1 MSRQDNW
8 LEEYLLCT
16 SGHETPELYSKWV
29 GIGLIASALKQN
41 VWLDMNTFELYPNM
55 FIVIVD
61 SPSSGKSHVINN
73 FGLKLLLKADE
84 LDYNGVPIN
93 IYDQKINSAALIK
106 SMSELYKKK
115 KENCAVV
122 IAEELGFF
130 TDMGGENTNLTKVLI
145 RTYDN
150 SNLGNE
156 TIARALE
163 SVPKAQ
169 LNIIGGTTADSL
181 KRSISKEFLGSG
193 ALSRIIFVH
202 SEEIGEPMPFPEP
215 PEGNKQRFHRLAK
228 KLNEFK
234 NFKGEFTFG
243 KNAAKWY
250 ADWYIRY
257 FKGVQDK
264 EDKKMTKRV
273 AGKLLKLAMIF
284 SVARSDSLSIE
295 IPDLVSAVKML
306 NEVQNNY
313 HFIDRNLMKNEFGDR
328 TQRLYD
334 EIRKSKKIKHSDLM
348 RKTYHWMP
356 KKELEDCIA
365 TLVDSDMITAEFL
378 QTRGAK
384 KKTKVYQVI

>member
-1 MSRQDNW
+1 MSRQDDW

-41 VWLDMNTFELYPNM
+41 VWLDMNTFELYPNV

-84 LDYNGVPIN
+84 LDYDGVPIN

-202 SEEIGEPMPFPEP
+202 SEEVGEPMPFPDP

-234 NFKGEFTFG
+234 NLKGEFTFG

-328 TQRLYD
+328 TQKLYD

-384 KKTKVYQVI
+384 KRTKVYEVI

>member
-1 MSRQDNW
+1 MSRQDDW

-41 VWLDMNTFELYPNM
+41 VWLDMNTFELYPNV

-84 LDYNGVPIN
+84 LDYDGVPIN

-234 NFKGEFTFG
+234 NLKGEFTFG

-384 KKTKVYQVI
+384 KKTKVYEVI

>member
-1 MSRQDNW
+1 MSRQDDW

-41 VWLDMNTFELYPNM
+41 VWLDMNTFELYPNV

-84 LDYNGVPIN
+84 LDYDGVPIN

-202 SEEIGEPMPFPEP
+202 SEEVGEPMPFPEP

-234 NFKGEFTFG
+234 NLKGEFTFG

-328 TQRLYD
+328 TQKLYD

>member
-1 MSRQDNW
+1 MSRQDDW

-84 LDYNGVPIN
+84 LDYDGVPIN

-234 NFKGEFTFG
+234 NLKGEFTFG

-384 KKTKVYQVI
+384 KKTKVYEVI

>member
-1 MSRQDNW
+1 MSRQDDW

-84 LDYNGVPIN
+84 LDYDGVPIN

-234 NFKGEFTFG
+234 NLKGEFTFG

-328 TQRLYD
+328 TQKLYD

-384 KKTKVYQVI
+384 KKTKIYQVI

>member
-1 MSRQDNW
+1 MSRQGNW

-234 NFKGEFTFG
+234 NLKGEFTFG

-384 KKTKVYQVI
+384 KKTKVYEVI

>member
-1 MSRQDNW
+1 MSRQGNW

-41 VWLDMNTFELYPNM
+41 VWLDMNTFELYPNV

-84 LDYNGVPIN
+84 LDYDGVPIN

-234 NFKGEFTFG
+234 NLKGEFTFG

-384 KKTKVYQVI
+384 KKTKVYEVI

>member
-1 MSRQDNW
+1 MSRQDDW

-16 SGHETPELYSKWV
+16 SGHETPEIYSRWV

-84 LDYNGVPIN
+84 LDYDGVPIN

-106 SMSELYKKK
+106 SMADLYKKK

-202 SEEIGEPMPFPEP
+202 SEEVGEPMPFPEP

-234 NFKGEFTFG
+234 NLKGEFTFG

-284 SVARSDSLSIE
+284 SVARNSLLSIE
-295 IPDLVSAVKML
+295 IPDLINAVKML

-313 HFIDRNLMKNEFGDR
+313 HYIDRSLMKNEFGDR
-328 TQRLYD
+328 TQKLYD

-348 RKTYHWMP
+348 HKVYHWMP
-356 KKELEDCIA
+356 KKELEDSIA
-365 TLVDSDMITAEFL
+365 TLVDSDMITAEFV

-384 KKTKVYQVI
+384 KRTKVYEVI

>member
-1 MSRQDNW
+1 MSRQDDW

-16 SGHETPELYSKWV
+16 SGHETPELYSRWV

-41 VWLDMNTFELYPNM
+41 VWLDMNTFELYPNV

-84 LDYNGVPIN
+84 LDYDGVPIN

-202 SEEIGEPMPFPEP
+202 SEEVGEPMPFPDP

-234 NFKGEFTFG
+234 NLKGEFTFG

-257 FKGVQDK
+257 FNGVQDK

-328 TQRLYD
+328 TQKLYD

>member
-1 MSRQDNW
+1 MSRQDDW

-29 GIGLIASALKQN
+29 GIGLIASTLKQN

-84 LDYNGVPIN
+84 LDYDGVPIN

-234 NFKGEFTFG
+234 NLKGEFTFG

-284 SVARSDSLSIE
+284 SVARSNLLSIE

-328 TQRLYD
+328 TQKLYD

-365 TLVDSDMITAEFL
+365 TLVDSDMITVEFL

-384 KKTKVYQVI
+384 KKTKVYEVI

>member
-1 MSRQDNW
+1 MSRQDDW

-41 VWLDMNTFELYPNM
+41 VWLDMNTFELYPNV

-84 LDYNGVPIN
+84 LDYDGVPIN

-234 NFKGEFTFG
+234 NLKGEFTFG

-328 TQRLYD
+328 TQKLYD

-384 KKTKVYQVI
+384 KKTKIYQVI

>member
-1 MSRQDNW
+1 MSRQDDW

-234 NFKGEFTFG
+234 NLKGEFTFG

-384 KKTKVYQVI
+384 KKTKVYEVI

>member
-1 MSRQDNW
+1 MSRQDDW

-84 LDYNGVPIN
+84 LDYDGVPIN

-202 SEEIGEPMPFPEP
+202 SEEVGEPMPFPEP

-234 NFKGEFTFG
+234 NLKGEFTFG

-328 TQRLYD
+328 TQKLYD

>member
-1 MSRQDNW
+1 MSRQDDW

-41 VWLDMNTFELYPNM
+41 VWLDMNTFELYPNV

-84 LDYNGVPIN
+84 LDYDGVPIN

-234 NFKGEFTFG
+234 NLKGEFTFG

-328 TQRLYD
+328 TQKLYD